1 MKRIALALFLFCLL
15 VTPPAMAADKP
26 AADAAPAAESKA
38 IAAPVAAPVAEPGEG
53 PNGNVVMP
61 AATPAPEAAP
71 AAPSFETPVTDPAL
85 RSKIEEMAKAHQHYA
100 NDFGFKKFA
109 FGNIAADGNSYTL
122 KFLADGDTLTTWTT
136 MMAMTVY
143 VLPPDPVAARGH
155 MSKAI
160 AMLEAQY
167 KRFAVII
174 TDQKFTDTHD
184 DPMLFF
190 EFMLKAEQA
199 IYTSA
204 DFMRTG
210 KDTAAFIQFS
220 SRGKPVS
227 NEMSVKM
234 KEIVFLEAK

>member
-1 MKRIALALFLFCLL
+1 MKRIALALFLVCLL
-15 VTPPAMAADKP
+15 VAHPAMAADKP
-26 AADAAPAAESKA
+26 AMAPAPAAESKPV
-38 IAAPVAAPVAEPGEG
+38 AAPVTAPVAEPGEG
-53 PNGNVVMP
+53 PNGNVVGMP
-61 AATPAPEAAP
+61 AGTPAID

-85 RSKIEEMAKAHQHYA
+85 RSKIEEVAKTHQHYA

-122 KFLADGDTLTTWTT
+122 KYLAEGDTLATWTT

-143 VLPPDPVAARGH
+143 ILPPDPVAARGF

-160 AMLEAQY
+160 AMLQAQY

-190 EFMLKAEQA
+190 EFMMKAEQA